1 MKKIYNPKTK
11 RYINDTPSNRLK
23 LKQNG
28 GTLTTTPKRLNVLS
42 TQKLVNTG
50 FTANNITNNKTRNV
64 FTRIKKDHNIR
75 YIPPMGPFIHPDF
88 IKTHEI
94 DVDEKKEKR
103 TIKKQLY
110 RFLYIFV

>member
-1 MKKIYNPKTK
+1 MRKIFNPKTK

-50 FTANNITNNKTRNV
+50 FTANNIINNKTRNV

-75 YIPPMGPFIHPDF
+75 YIPPMGPMIHPDF
-88 IKTHEI
+88 ICNYEI
-94 DVDEKKEKR
+94 YIDPKKKR
-103 TIKKQLY
+103 TIKRQLY
-110 RFLYIFV
+110 RFLYIFI